1 MLIEESRLPS
11 VPIEDLQTEAGAAF
25 RMKLGLAGNLFP
37 RRKEAWRVHACVV
50 GYLHVRPG
58 RGLPALGGLA
68 PRPAP
73 CLSIFPDAR
82 SGEEGGRLGLTARP
96 RLGSLQ
102 LGVGEDPPSHR
113 LPIGARVRATH
124 PIGQYGFGHQIQRF

>member
-1 MLIEESRLPS
+1 MEESRLPF
-11 VPIEDLQTEAGAAF
+11 VPTGDLRTEAGAAF
-25 RMKLGLAGNLFP
+25 RMKLGLAENLFP

-58 RGLPALGGLA
+58 RGLRALGGLS

-73 CLSIFPDAR
+73 CRSIFPDAR
-82 SGEEGGRLGLTARP
+82 SREEGGRLGFTAGP

-102 LGVGEDPPSHR
+102 LGVGEDTPSHR

-124 PIGQYGFGHQIQRF
+124 PIGPCGFGHQIQRF